1 MCNVLKCMKNYSFAL
16 SLALSL
22 SLSLST
28 PMPYQGNS
36 KDVEKEKENPVE
48 QSVDWAISL
57 KLAIRSSKIQCCNSL
72 FF

>member
-1 MCNVLKCMKNYSFAL
+1 
-16 SLALSL
+16 
-22 SLSLST
+22 
-28 PMPYQGNS
+28 MPYQGNS